1 MFYRFNRWQKV
12 IILCLLYIIILLI
25 CYLLFLQSLS
35 EKNIEIILYVFIQ
48 TWNLMLI
55 GFFFLQAFKYFRLP
69 QNYYQKIKIE
79 SATLYKIFGVNLF
92 RIVLINSFF
101 RHLNKRV
108 YLKGKSTEYLKVFV
122 EETKQSETSHIISM
136 MCTLI
141 IQIIYLN
148 LGYLYQFYWLS
159 IFTILLNIYPILLQR
174 MNRHFIEKKYPNVL
188 VKRHVNS

>member
-12 IILCLLYIIILLI
+12 IILCLLYILISLI

-174 MNRHFIEKKYPNVL
+174 MNRHFIEKKYPNIL

>member
-12 IILCLLYIIILLI
+12 IILCLLYILILLI

-174 MNRHFIEKKYPNVL
+174 MNRHFIEKKYPNIL

>member
-12 IILCLLYIIILLI
+12 IILCLLYILISLI
-25 CYLLFLQSLS
+25 CYLLFLQSIS

-174 MNRHFIEKKYPNVL
+174 MNRHFIEKKYPNIL

>member
-174 MNRHFIEKKYPNVL
+174 MNRHFIEKKYPNIL

>member
-12 IILCLLYIIILLI
+12 IILCLLYILISLI
-25 CYLLFLQSLS
+25 CYLLFLQSIS

-48 TWNLMLI
+48 IWNLMLI

-174 MNRHFIEKKYPNVL
+174 MNRHFIEKKYPNIL